1 MTVRV
6 GIIGTGGIS
15 RAHQSTYEKVGGF
28 EIVAVCDIIK
38 SKANQAAEEWGVPKK
53 NAFSSYNKM
62 LEMDA
67 PRCGERLH
75 LQSGTP
81 TPDSRG
87 TERR

>member
-53 NAFSSYNKM
+53 THFQVTT
-62 LEMDA
+62 
-67 PRCGERLH
+67 RCSKWTRLM
-75 LQSGTP
+75 G
-81 TPDSRG
+81 
-87 TERR
+87 